1 MLENDTDLLNSII
14 QINQDVIDININIK
28 NIQKNLIMMGFD
40 IIMINKVLSIFK
52 IKTEEEAFDYFI
64 KSENGM

>member
-1 MLENDTDLLNSII
+1 MLEKDTDLLNSII

-52 IKTEEEAFDYFI
+52 IKTEEEAIDYFI